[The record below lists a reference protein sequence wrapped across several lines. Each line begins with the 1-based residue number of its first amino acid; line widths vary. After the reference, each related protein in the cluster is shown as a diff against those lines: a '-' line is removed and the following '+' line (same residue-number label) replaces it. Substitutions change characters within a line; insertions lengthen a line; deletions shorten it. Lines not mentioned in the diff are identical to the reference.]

1 MSVMTGFSPAGRDPQ
16 SSFPTPL
23 NCLEFRFH
31 ETLHIRLSRAES
43 VFLVFRLGPGG
54 GKDDA
59 AGSQP
64 ISERQNGNR
73 PNRLRGLDMPRDF
86 PHGAMLDG
94 RRKDT
99 KDLSFI
105 LFPYRSRVALLW
117 LAFVLRRW
125 HPGVAFPMQV
135 QNWNSSRGR
144 KESGRTLR
152 SVSVRAQSH
161 CNSPAMPSH
170 VVVWA
175 PALAAEPEGPTTL
188 FGSRQSFPSA
198 P

>member
-1 MSVMTGFSPAGRDPQ
+1 MPVMIGFSPAGPNPQ

-43 VFLVFRLGPGG
+43 VFLVFRLGSGG

-86 PHGAMLDG
+86 PHDAMLDG
-94 RRKDT
+94 GRKDT
-99 KDLSFI
+99 KDLSFFF
-105 LFPYRSRVALLW
+105 LT
-117 LAFVLRRW
+117 
-125 HPGVAFPMQV
+125 G
-135 QNWNSSRGR
+135 
-144 KESGRTLR
+144 
-152 SVSVRAQSH
+152 
-161 CNSPAMPSH
+161 
-170 VVVWA
+170 
-175 PALAAEPEGPTTL
+175 AA
-188 FGSRQSFPSA
+188 
-198 P
+198 